1 MDAARASLPAAV
13 DRAGDPA
20 AAADISTRM
29 PTDRDGA
36 GRKSIAIS

>member
-1 MDAARASLPAAV
+1 MDAVKPSLPTAV
-13 DRAGDPA
+13 DRVGDPA

-36 GRKSIAIS
+36 GRKTIAIS